1 MPAGISPGSIS
12 TRTNPPG
19 REATS
24 NTQAGDGATWL
35 VHIWPYVENSDMY
48 SSYTFAGSS
57 WGNASNRAL
66 LNRRVPL
73 YFCPSDNPAVAF
85 QTTVGGRTNYL
96 VSSGTANLVNA
107 AGPFGWLATG
117 FGGSSNP
124 DWDNFIP
131 VRGTMKD
138 VTDGLSKTLML
149 GEIIFS
155 RTTPASDSRGSHW
168 TNSPPSFAAYATPNT
183 GTDVLYSCTST
194 SDTPC
199 TAQDSSIRWRNKIS
213 ARSRHSGG
221 VSVAMCDGA
230 VGFVSNEIGLAT
242 WQALATGNGE
252 EQADSPF

>member
-1 MPAGISPGSIS
+1 
-12 TRTNPPG
+12 
-19 REATS
+19 
-24 NTQAGDGATWL
+24 
-35 VHIWPYVENSDMY
+35 MY

-57 WGNASNRAL
+57 WGNASNLAL
-66 LNRRVPL
+66 MNRRVPL

-96 VSSGTANLVNA
+96 VSSGTANQVNP

-138 VTDGLSKTLML
+138 VTDGLSKTLMF

-242 WQALATGNGE
+242 WQALATGKGGE
-252 EQADSPF
+252 PSESPF